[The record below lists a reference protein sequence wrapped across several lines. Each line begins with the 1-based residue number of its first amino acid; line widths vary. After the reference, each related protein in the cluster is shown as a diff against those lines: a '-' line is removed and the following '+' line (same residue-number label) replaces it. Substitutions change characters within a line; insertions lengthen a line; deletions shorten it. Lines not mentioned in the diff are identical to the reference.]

1 MKANEGAAVR
11 GIVWLLLLFVLAA
24 VSAETFGLNDG
35 LVSIYWAPYRIELGL
50 NFAIVLLLAVLLV
63 GFAVIRASTTL
74 IDLPRRAQAWRSSRR
89 ELAAQ
94 AAFRES
100 LAYFFAARYT
110 RAYRSARRAM
120 SLHESTPELSSDMES
135 LALMQ
140 LLAAH
145 SLHRLQDRSRRDAAI
160 ERVRSLVANRS
171 ESTTIAEGAHLL
183 AIEWALDDRDASR
196 AMQELAVLSPGV
208 GRRTQ
213 ALRLRLQAARLARE
227 PKEALH
233 TARLLAKHQ
242 GFAPLA
248 AQGLLR
254 SLALETIDAGRDFD
268 QVQRI
273 WNDLEPSDRR
283 DPMVAARAV
292 ERAAGFGNTTDARLW
307 LKPHWEQ
314 CSGYGELER
323 AALAHALVLVL
334 DELPADWL
342 GLLEAAVEAC
352 PQDPMVAYAAGA
364 ALIERQL
371 WGRARRL
378 LEFTAGSTKADVATR
393 MKAWRALGHLA
404 EREGDLERA
413 QNCFDEVIK
422 IS

>member
-1 MKANEGAAVR
+1 MTKGGPVR
-11 GIVWLLLLFVLAA
+11 GVIWLLLLFVLAA
-24 VSAETFGLNDG
+24 ISAETFGLNDG
-35 LVSIYWAPYRIELGL
+35 LVSIYWAPYRIVLGL
-50 NFAIVLLLAVLLV
+50 NLAIVLLLAVLLL
-63 GFAVIRASTTL
+63 GFALIRASTTL
-74 IDLPRRAQAWRSSRR
+74 VDLPRRAQAWRSSRR

-94 AAFRES
+94 AALRES
-100 LAYFFAARYT
+100 LSYFFAARYT

-120 SLHESTPELSSDMES
+120 SLHEATPELSADAES

-160 ERVRSLVANRS
+160 ERVRSLVAGRAQGA
-171 ESTTIAEGAHLL
+171 TIAEGAHLL
-183 AIEWALDDRDASR
+183 AVEWALDDRDASR
-196 AMQELAVLSPGV
+196 AMEELAVLSPGV

-227 PKEALH
+227 PLEALH

-254 SLALETIDAGRDFD
+254 SLALEAIESGRDFD

-273 WNDLEPSDRR
+273 WSELEPSDRR
-283 DPMVAARAV
+283 DPMVVARAV
-292 ERAAGFGNTTDARLW
+292 ECAAGFGNAVDARSW
-307 LKPHWEQ
+307 FKPHWEQ
-314 CSGYGELER
+314 ISSYGELER
-323 AALAHALVLVL
+323 TALAQAFVLVL
-334 DELPADWL
+334 EGLPADWL
-342 GLLEAAVEAC
+342 GILEAAVDAC
-352 PQDPMVAYAAGA
+352 PQDPMVSYAAGA

-378 LEFTAGSTKADVATR
+378 LEFVAGAAKADPVTR
-393 MKAWRALGHLA
+393 VKAWRALGHLA
-404 EREGDLERA
+404 EKEGDTDRA
-413 QNCFDEVIK
+413 QICFDEVIK
-422 IS
+422 NA